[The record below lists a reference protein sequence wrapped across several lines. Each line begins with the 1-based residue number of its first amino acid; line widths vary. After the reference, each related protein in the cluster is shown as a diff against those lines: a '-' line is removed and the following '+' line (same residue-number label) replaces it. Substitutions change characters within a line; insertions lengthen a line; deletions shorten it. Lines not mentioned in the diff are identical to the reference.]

1 MFHFEAFMP
10 VMIFV
15 FVTVFFV
22 VFEVSGWASM
32 RVTMILFK
40 EPRRASMWMAVYM
53 NMLWGRVNN
62 NRSWMNKNWSRL
74 YYHRREGK
82 NRWCHNYWSRGDEN
96 RSGYADV
103 EA

>member
-1 MFHFEAFMP
+1 MFHFEGFMP
-10 VMIFV
+10 LMILV
-15 FVTVFFV
+15 FVMVFFVMVFV
-22 VFEVSGWASM
+22 VFEMS
-32 RVTMILFK
+32 
-40 EPRRASMWMAVYM
+40 RRASVWMAVYM

-82 NRWCHNYWSRGDEN
+82 NWWCHNYWSRGDEN